1 MYRYIKNGISLE
13 DDYSIDRNSTQFDKM
28 LLEELKKLKNIPVNK
43 FMSEVRKIMRKKS
56 SAKLWF
62 DNKSVEEWNPFEQK
76 KEKCNFRCCPSSR
89 SAGFY
94 FCLQL
99 NRTDEKIDVIDG
111 FLSPV

>member
-1 MYRYIKNGISLE
+1 MYRYIKNETALE
-13 DDYSIDRNSTQFDKM
+13 VDRNSTQFDKM
-28 LLEELKKLKNIPVNK
+28 LLEELKQLKNIPPNK

-76 KEKCNFRCCPSSR
+76 REKCNFRCCPSSR
-89 SAGFY
+89 NAGFY